1 VAPSVWRGLIGSV
14 TVLLAASI
22 LPAAAEASS
31 LVFNRPDGNVWLAN
45 PDGTGVYQVTLDGSP
60 GDPYGAPSQ
69 ADDGTIVTTRG
80 TGGNELIYRLAQ
92 NGAVLSAF
100 KPAVEFSIGLL
111 DAEVSR
117 DGTKVAYWTGFVGD
131 SNCMEVPV
139 GTPNAQFCFSAE
151 ITASTAPIDLGA
163 NLPFRSS
170 PSWINTSRLV
180 TAGRNASLSIYDIG
194 DAADVAWPSTD
205 NAHDPELTTDV
216 KRLVSTTGSGEETL
230 TLYSTSA
237 NPQTD
242 EPPAAPTPV
251 CDLVG
256 AAGGRFD
263 DPTWAPDGG
272 ALAWEEG
279 DGDPDTPPGPG
290 EGIWVWNLGN
300 SGNLTS
306 DCLTAP
312 LTPVPDAPVIAGGSQ
327 PDWGPA
333 NVAPGPRVP
342 SGGGGGASPGVIIV
356 PGGGPGGGGGAD
368 LTSPAFQGAISF
380 SPSIFAAAVRGP
392 SVAQR
397 RVPVGSRV
405 SYRLS
410 EAAPVTFTVERR
422 AAGRRVGGRCV
433 RPTRANRRRPRCTRY
448 VRVRGSFIHRGRA
461 GANSFKFT
469 GRLAGRKLS
478 PARYRLVGIAKD
490 AAGNISTPARASFR
504 IVRR

>member
-1 VAPSVWRGLIGSV
+1 MAPCAWRGLIASV

-22 LPAAAEASS
+22 LPAAAQASS

-45 PDGTGVYQVTLDGSP
+45 PDGTGLYQVTLDGSP
-60 GDPYGAPSQ
+60 GNPYGAPSQ

-80 TGGNELIYRLAQ
+80 TGGTELIYRLAQ

-100 KPAVEFSIGLL
+100 KPAVEFSLGLL

-131 SNCMEVPV
+131 SNCMEVPA
-139 GTPNAQFCFSAE
+139 GTQFCFSAE
-151 ITASTAPIDLGA
+151 VTASTAPIDLGA
-163 NLPFRSS
+163 DLPFRSN
-170 PSWINTSRLV
+170 PSWINASRLV

-194 DAADVAWPSTD
+194 DPADVTWPSTD
-205 NAHDPELTTDV
+205 DAHDPELTTDG
-216 KRLVSTTGSGEETL
+216 KRLASTTGSGEETL

-242 EPPAAPTPV
+242 EPPAAPTPA
-251 CDLVG
+251 CDLLG

-263 DPTWAPDGG
+263 DPTWAPDGS

-279 DGDPDTPPGPG
+279 DGFADTPPGPG

-312 LTPVPDAPVIAGGSQ
+312 LTPLPNAPVIAGGSK

-333 NVAPGPRVP
+333 NVNPGPRP
-342 SGGGGGASPGVIIV
+342 SAGGGGGGGAGPGVIVV
-356 PGGGPGGGGGAD
+356 PGSGPGGGGGAD
-368 LTSPAFQGAISF
+368 LTPPAFQGAILL
-380 SPSIFAAAVRGP
+380 SPSTFAAALRGP
-392 SVAQR
+392 SIAQS
-397 RVPVGSRV
+397 RVPVGTRL

-410 EAAPVTFTVERR
+410 EVAPVTFTVQRQ

-448 VRVRGSFIHRGRA
+448 VRVRGGFVHRGRA

-469 GRLAGRKLS
+469 GRLAGRRLS
-478 PARYRLVGIAKD
+478 PARYRLVGIAED
-490 AAGNISTPARASFR
+490 AAGNISAPARASFR
-504 IVRR
+504 IERR